1 MNQSEYNNVVHQY
14 ADHLYAFLLK
24 NTRSQAVAQDL
35 VQISFEKLWVSRKK
49 IDEHKV
55 KAYLFKIGYNAMID
69 HFRKNKRITYIEH
82 IPEKRETTIRL
93 LNFELKEC
101 LDIGLATLNDLQRSL
116 ILLRDYEGY
125 SYKEIGEITD
135 LSESQVKVYLFR
147 ARKALREYFLKHHKI
162 EMESYGYSAQ

>member
-1 MNQSEYNNVVHQY
+1 MNQLKYNQVVHQY
-14 ADHLYAFLLK
+14 ADYLYSFLLK
-24 NTRSQAVAQDL
+24 NTNNKVVAQDL
-35 VQISFEKLWVSRKK
+35 VQISFEKLWNNRKK
-49 IDEHKV
+49 VDKTKV

-69 HFRKNKRITYIEH
+69 YFRKHKRVTHPEVL
-82 IPEKRETTIRL
+82 PEKEPSVIS

-101 LDIGLATLNDLQRSL
+101 LDLGLAQLNELQRSL

-147 ARKALREYFLKHHKI
+147 ARKALREYFLNHHKI